1 MKLLQLNITLCE
13 DSFPKY
19 ARNLSQTKTFI
30 KMKKTAKAVVDKMF
44 SAFSNGDIE
53 KFVATVSD
61 DTVWI
66 YHGTQIIPA
75 GTFEKK
81 EGVRTFFTNILE
93 RTEII
98 HFEPQQFIVEG
109 NMVVVMGQE
118 HQRVKRSGRELKQKW
133 VQIYTVE
140 NNLIT
145 KMEEFATSEEVK

>member
-1 MKLLQLNITLCE
+1 MKN
-13 DSFPKY
+13 S
-19 ARNLSQTKTFI
+19 AKT
-30 KMKKTAKAVVDKMF
+30 VVDKMF
-44 SAFSNGDIE
+44 AAFSSGDVE
-53 KFVATVSD
+53 KLVETVSD

-66 YHGTQIIPA
+66 YHGTQIIPP

-98 HFEPQQFIVEG
+98 NFETRQFIAEG
-109 NMVVVMGQE
+109 NMVVVLGNE
-118 HQRVKRSGRELKQKW
+118 HQKVKRSGRELKQTW

-145 KMEEFATSEEVK
+145 KMEEFATSEEIKN

>member
-1 MKLLQLNITLCE
+1 MKN
-13 DSFPKY
+13 SP
-19 ARNLSQTKTFI
+19 
-30 KMKKTAKAVVDKMF
+30 KAVVEKMF
-44 SAFSNGDIE
+44 EAFSEGDVE
-53 KFVATVSD
+53 KLVDTVSE
-61 DTVWI
+61 DTVWV

-98 HFEPQQFIVEG
+98 NFEPQQYIVED
-109 NMVVVMGQE
+109 NMVVVLGKE

-145 KMEEFATSEEVK
+145 KMEEFATSEEVTT